1 MKRILILGAA
11 NDQLPLIL
19 KSKELGYYV
28 IVCDRTTTNPGLK
41 FVDKHYQVDYMDR
54 ETILKIAKEEQ
65 IDGVISNSELVM
77 QNVAYVCEALGLR
90 GNSLESIR
98 NLGEKDLFRKLQKD
112 AGVFAPKQADVSSEE
127 EAVEAIRDMKLPVL
141 IKPCRNS
148 ASRGIFKIEYFDES
162 LIKKSFADS
171 LKNSW
176 NQNVSIEEFVEMPS
190 MTVIEG
196 DIFIYDGKILWE
208 GLFHNLR
215 SPLAPMVPMTDISPL
230 FLSQEKY
237 RLMQESVARI
247 FRVANIRFGSFNIE
261 MYFNS
266 TGDLFVIEINTRQG
280 GVGVPKY
287 IEEYTGIDYSKL
299 LVSLCVDDYS
309 YCDILRQAKF
319 KIAKNLTRHVVFAR
333 RDGVFDELYIDDEIK
348 KYITNIEMI
357 ASNGVCVKKCQNGTD
372 AIARVDLEFSSFE
385 EQQKY
390 AYDIE
395 NYIYP
400 RLR

>member
-54 ETILKIAKEEQ
+54 ETILKIAKEQ

-247 FRVANIRFGSFNIE
+247 FRVANIRF
-261 MYFNS
+261 
-266 TGDLFVIEINTRQG
+266 
-280 GVGVPKY
+280 VGVPKY